1 MAVLFIFY
9 YLKKH
14 ELGFEFTYS
23 SYLAKE
29 QVYVRIQKFMCKPAE
44 AIGQCCIYSHLTND
58 TPRCYWQQINTDAGN
73 LKRCLQSFK
82 VQVFH

>member
-1 MAVLFIFY
+1 MLDALGSKEVAEEYCPGLQAGKNCGGGEFLTMAVLFIFY

-29 QVYVRIQKFMCKPAE
+29 QVYVRIQKFMCNQRRPLAN
-44 AIGQCCIYSHLTND
+44 AVYSL
-58 TPRCYWQQINTDAGN
+58 I
-73 LKRCLQSFK
+73 
-82 VQVFH
+82 